1 MMFTE
6 SIFDRYMFTTDTNE
20 YATGMNDENEWE
32 ENILD
37 YDVPL
42 DQRMDDYFDDPDG
55 ENYLYNET
63 GYTRSRVN

>member
-32 ENILD
+32 ENIID
-37 YDVPL
+37 SDTPL
-42 DQRMDDYFDDPDG
+42 D
-55 ENYLYNET
+55 
-63 GYTRSRVN
+63 GYIEDMMSGVYMSCF